1 MIHSIYHNPDSISTE
16 NRLSAMLDGAK
27 IFIYIRFE
35 LLAFYLWSGTIPQNK
50 IRIRMLIYQLPEFFC
65 IQYENTPTL
74 PVQKA
79 YTFAKLEYLI

>member
-50 IRIRMLIYQLPEFFC
+50 IRIRMLIYQLPEFFVSNMK
-65 IQYENTPTL
+65 ILRRFLYRKRILSPNWNT
-74 PVQKA
+74 
-79 YTFAKLEYLI
+79 